1 MNNRNLESSL
11 NKVEISFFLGRRSL
25 EEDSPELVWDLH
37 SYRDLEIFSSF
48 PNTVPRT

>member
-11 NKVEISFFLGRRSL
+11 NKVEISFLLGRRSL

-37 SYRDLEIFSSF
+37 SY
-48 PNTVPRT
+48 